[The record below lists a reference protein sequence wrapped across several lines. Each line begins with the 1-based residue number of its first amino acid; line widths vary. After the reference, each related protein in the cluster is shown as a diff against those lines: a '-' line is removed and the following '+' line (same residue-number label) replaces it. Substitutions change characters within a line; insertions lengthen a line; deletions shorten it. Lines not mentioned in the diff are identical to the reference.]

1 MDAAP
6 HRVKVVG
13 NSGAGKTTFAR
24 ELARRLDV
32 PHLELDAAFWGAG
45 WQLVDA
51 ADGRAAVSRF
61 LTTPEAERGW
71 VVDGNWNSRLGDVLT
86 GLEAVVWLDFPR
98 YVVLARVL
106 RRTLVRAALRVELW
120 HGNRERWS
128 SLVRRQPEEN
138 IVLWAWTQH
147 DAYRAQYLRLAADG
161 TIPVIRL
168 GHPREARRWLRD
180 VRAAD
185 QAHGWLSARREPGRS
200 RGARRT

>member
-1 MDAAP
+1 MARAWQNAGVTAAP

-24 ELARRLDV
+24 ALAQRLDV
-32 PHLELDAAFWGAG
+32 PHLELDEAFWGPG

-61 LTTPEAERGW
+61 LAAPEAERGW
-71 VVDGNWNSRLGDVLT
+71 VVDGNWNSKLGDALT

-98 YVVLARVL
+98 YVVLQRVL

-128 SLVRRQPEEN
+128 SLVRREPEEN

-147 DAYRAQYLRLAADG
+147 DAYREHYADLAAEG

-168 GHPREARRWLRD
+168 RSPRDAQQWLQEARTTD
-180 VRAAD
+180 
-185 QAHGWLSARREPGRS
+185 
-200 RGARRT
+200 